1 MRRPH
6 HTKRSLRS
14 RTHKAQEALVVG
26 VASPDYTRE
35 RKLQVLRKFSRVYI
49 GRRADSQRSPRRKLS
64 QTQTHRA
71 TFVVGHARRGGGPR
85 PLFQDKGGFRATQET
100 TKLRPWYYS
109 STTYNPIPASLHICE
124 EHLRICLALPTNAD
138 SNAAG

>member
-71 TFVVGHARRGGGPR
+71 TFAVGHARRGGGPR
-85 PLFQDKGGFRATQET
+85 PLFQAKGGFRATQET
-100 TKLRPWYYS
+100 TKLRPCYVHV
-109 STTYNPIPASLHICE
+109 TLRNAIIPHATRKRTHHVC
-124 EHLRICLALPTNAD
+124 RCNA
-138 SNAAG
+138 